1 MSAATT
7 TPDGPQP
14 DRIVA
19 HEAAVD
25 TMDTPDRGRR
35 GADHGNNASGPAP
48 HPGRKNKA
56 PLRPGRVI
64 LHTGLII
71 WAVLWLA
78 PLAWAVYTSLRPYA
92 ETAEKGYVSL
102 PDTLNFDNYT
112 TAWTQADLP
121 HYFLNSL
128 YIAVPA
134 VIIVLFMSSMAA
146 FVLARFS
153 FKLNLFML
161 MFFTAAN
168 LLPQQVIITPLYRM
182 FLSLDIYN
190 TQFGV
195 VLINVAFQMGFCVF
209 VLSNFMKALPDELG
223 EAAQVDGAGVWRQFY
238 QIVLPLTRPA
248 LAALATLEF
257 AWIYNDFFWAL
268 VLLRDGDAMPV
279 TSALNNLKGAFFTD
293 NNLVAAGAVMIAL
306 PTVILFMI
314 LQKHFV
320 AGLTLGSNK

>member
-7 TPDGPQP
+7 TPDESHP
-14 DRIVA
+14 DRTGTSSATVVTQ
-19 HEAAVD
+19 EE
-25 TMDTPDRGRR
+25 PPRGR
-35 GADHGNNASGPAP
+35 HGTGRRSSTSAP
-48 HPGRKNKA
+48 SAAPGRKNKA

-64 LHTGLII
+64 LHVGLIV

-78 PLAWAVYTSLRPYA
+78 PLAWAVYTSLRPYS

-102 PDTLNFDNYT
+102 PDTLNFNNYV

-320 AGLTLGSNK
+320 AGLTLGSSK

>member
-7 TPDGPQP
+7 TPDESHP
-14 DRIVA
+14 DRTDSSGAPVA
-19 HEAAVD
+19 
-25 TMDTPDRGRR
+25 TMDAPTRGRHGAGR
-35 GADHGNNASGPAP
+35 GAAATGPAAD
-48 HPGRKNKA
+48 PGRKNKA

-64 LHTGLII
+64 LHTSLII

-78 PLAWAVYTSLRPYA
+78 PLAWAVYTSLRPYS

-102 PDTLNFDNYT
+102 PDTLNFDNYV

-182 FLSLDIYN
+182 FLALDIYN

-223 EAAQVDGAGVWRQFY
+223 EAAQVDGAGVWRQFH

-314 LQKHFV
+314 LQKHFI